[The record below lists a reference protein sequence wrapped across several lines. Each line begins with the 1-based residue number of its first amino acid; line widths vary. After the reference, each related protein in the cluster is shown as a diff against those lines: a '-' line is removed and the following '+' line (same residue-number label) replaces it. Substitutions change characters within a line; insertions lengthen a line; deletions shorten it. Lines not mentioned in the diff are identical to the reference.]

1 MRGKMALPVLAL
13 LCLLTGCTAW
23 TGDSYVSVTPHAEGY
38 AQTEPGDVAE
48 AASQEELTEVLARLV
63 RNHTDQ
69 ATVDVSQYDGNLEKE
84 LDLATRE
91 VMETDPV
98 VAYAVEDIRLQQ
110 TEVGVR
116 QMVSVEIL
124 YSRTQE
130 EIQAIQSAWGESGIK
145 NRVIGALER
154 AEPAITLQVANYQ
167 PVNLDR
173 FVRTYYEEHLETIME
188 CPQVVVQVYPDQ
200 GSERVVEIQFRYSI
214 SQETLLQMRRDV
226 QVLLNSAAGY
236 VEGLTSEQVKA
247 NRLYAFLRPLFVQSR
262 PSETPVYSLLCVGAG
277 DSRSVAMVYG
287 LLCRRAG
294 LDCQVVSGTS
304 NGREWY
310 WNILQLDG
318 VYCHVDVLTD
328 MEGGTLLARYDEDME
343 GYVWNT
349 KSCPPCPKPV
359 PLPTEGETEPEPEET
374 QASQPT
380 AEPSAPEEDPS
391 QPEET
396 PGD

>member
-63 RNHTDQ
+63 KNHTDQ

-287 LLCRRAG
+287 LLCRRARLLRLRRSLMPLLRHDLRQRRALQILLQKRDIILFRLRTVLCRLAVGIITQERDLLVIRLGALHIG
-294 LDCQVVSGTS
+294 LHRRTAALG
-304 NGREWY
+304 
-310 WNILQLDG
+310 
-318 VYCHVDVLTD
+318 
-328 MEGGTLLARYDEDME
+328 LL
-343 GYVWNT
+343 
-349 KSCPPCPKPV
+349 
-359 PLPTEGETEPEPEET
+359 
-374 QASQPT
+374 
-380 AEPSAPEEDPS
+380 
-391 QPEET
+391 
-396 PGD
+396 PGDIAPAGSAAAAVAE